1 MLTVARSARKKTMN
15 QLPSINL
22 SKILRGGGDVSDQST
37 TSHLEYI
44 EDTTAIALPLIGSAE
59 WRAMASHIGDNEF
72 WLAGRIRA
80 TLALECGRCLE
91 PVHHTLEARLETLLH
106 FKPSIKT
113 PTRSLTSDDEDVVVF
128 GDPTLDLSALFAE
141 SLSLEIPS
149 TVRCKPD
156 CKGLCSACGANLNH
170 NTACREARANCPAFG
185 QTEQKHDNPFVA
197 LKDLFKD

>member
-1 MLTVARSARKKTMN
+1 MLKVAHVARKKTMN

-22 SKILRGGGDVSDQST
+22 SKILRGGGDVSDQGST
-37 TSHLEYI
+37 DHLEYT
-44 EDTTAIALPLIGSAE
+44 EDSKTIAVPLVGSAE

-80 TLALECGRCLE
+80 TLALECGRCLD
-91 PVHHTLEARLETLLH
+91 PVQHTLEARLETLLH

-113 PTRSLTSDDEDVVVF
+113 TTRSLTQDDEDVVLF
-128 GDPTLDLSALFAE
+128 GDPALDLSALFAE

-149 TVRCKPD
+149 TVRCKAD
-156 CKGLCSACGANLNH
+156 CKGLCSACGTNLNR
-170 NTACREARANCPAFG
+170 NTVCPEARADCPTFG
-185 QTEQKHDNPFVA
+185 QSEPTRDNPFVV